1 MRLRSAL
8 VIVVLLLVTAA
19 CERGAAPDQALADLG
34 EAARSQLL
42 EEGRLRAAMGVATA
56 SLDVMLN
63 TSSGSLPAKAKLSA
77 AQSNGGSTGG
87 TEGIV
92 AAVLAANV
100 TDLLASQRAANPFR
114 SIVLSVKG
122 GPNGTGKYDPQLMG
136 AYACTTAPSS
146 KNIKGTIKL
155 KGTTNQPAG
164 VGAVVALARIPLTLL
179 GISASEFADLCDEL
193 AGQIPGLLPAEALR
207 DQLEAVQ

>member
-1 MRLRSAL
+1 MRLRSTL
-8 VIVVLLLVTAA
+8 VIVVLLFVASA
-19 CERGAAPDQALADLG
+19 CGRAPAPDQAVADLG
-34 EAARSQLL
+34 QATQSQLI
-42 EEGRLRAAMGVATA
+42 ENGRLRAAMGVATA

-63 TSSGSLPAKAKLSA
+63 TTSGSLPSKAKLSV
-77 AQSNGGSTGG
+77 AQSNGGTSGG

-100 TDLLASQRAANPFR
+100 NDLLRQQRVNPFR

-122 GPNGTGKYDPQLMG
+122 GPNGTGKYDPDLMG
-136 AYACTTAPSS
+136 AYACTTAPSG

-164 VGAVVALARIPLTLL
+164 VGAVVALMRVPLTLL
-179 GISASEFADLCDEL
+179 GISANEFADLCDEL
-193 AGQIPGLLPAEALR
+193 AGQIPGLLPATALR
-207 DQLEAVQ
+207 DQLEDAQ